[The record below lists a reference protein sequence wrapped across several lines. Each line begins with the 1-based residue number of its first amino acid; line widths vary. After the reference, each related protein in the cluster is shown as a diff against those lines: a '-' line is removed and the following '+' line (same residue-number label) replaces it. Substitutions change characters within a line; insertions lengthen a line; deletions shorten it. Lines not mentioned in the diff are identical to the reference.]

1 MNRRTVL
8 SAGGALAAGMVTV
21 AAAAS
26 QTFRTDPFVSAARAP
41 AAADGVK
48 RETERLLPGTE
59 HETPLYAI
67 DPPTDGPAVMVFG
80 GVHGDEHN
88 GIDVANEMADWN
100 PDAGTLVVVPE
111 TNRVAVE
118 NEQREGI
125 DGDLNRMF
133 PLDREPITDLARGI
147 WDAVERYDPDV
158 VLDLHRSLGIFGL
171 HDRYVGQAIFHTPD
185 AHGDDLAASLNE
197 DLVPWYMPAHRFVA
211 RESTQPSPL
220 LFKKAAHELGSTAY
234 LFETT
239 RFMLDRSTKNA
250 FTRAAAARVL
260 ALHGLL
266 EMETNTDMDTDTEV
280 AR

>member
-1 MNRRTVL
+1 MKRRTVL
-8 SAGGALAAGMVTV
+8 GAGGALAAGMVTV
-21 AAAAS
+21 AAAAG
-26 QTFRTDPFVSAARAP
+26 QTLRDDAFVSAARAP
-41 AAADGVK
+41 PAADGVE
-48 RETERLLPGTE
+48 RETEGLLSGTE
-59 HETPLYAI
+59 HETPLHVVDA
-67 DPPTDGPAVMVFG
+67 PEDGPTVMVFG
-80 GVHGDEHN
+80 GIHGDEYN
-88 GIDVANEMADWN
+88 GIDVAHEITDWN

-111 TNRVAVE
+111 ANRVAVE
-118 NEQREGI
+118 NERREGT

-171 HDRYVGQAIFHTPD
+171 HDRYVGQAVFHTPD
-185 AHGDDLAASLNE
+185 AHGDELATSLNE

-211 RESTQPSPL
+211 MESTQPSPL

-266 EMETNTDMDTDTEV
+266 ETEAEV

>member
-1 MNRRTVL
+1 MKRRTVL
-8 SAGGALAAGMVTV
+8 GAGGALAAGVVTV

-26 QTFRTDPFVSAARAP
+26 QTMRDDTFVSAARAP
-41 AAADGVK
+41 SAADDVE

-59 HETPLYAI
+59 HETPLHAI
-67 DPPTDGPAVMVFG
+67 DASEDGPTVMVFG
-80 GVHGDEHN
+80 GIHGDEYN
-88 GIDVANEMADWN
+88 GIDIANEMVDWN
-100 PDAGTLVVVPE
+100 PEAGTVVVVPE
-111 TNRVAVE
+111 ANRVAVE

-147 WDAVERYDPDV
+147 WDAVERHDPDV
-158 VLDLHRSLGIFGL
+158 VLDLHRSLGIYGL
-171 HDRYVGQAIFHTPD
+171 HDRYVGQAVFHTPD
-185 AHGDDLAASLNE
+185 AHGDELAASLNE

-211 RESTQPSPL
+211 MESTQPSPL

-266 EMETNTDMDTDTEV
+266 ETDADTDTEV
-280 AR
+280 AQ